1 VFDAVTCAYAFYE
14 LKGDTQDKCLR
25 EIGRVLKS
33 RRPFLMM
40 EHDIP
45 ENPVIR
51 AFFYVRMLSM
61 GPKKALQML
70 RHEIDVLSRYFKC
83 VKKIKTPTGRSKI
96 IICRVN

>member
-1 VFDAVTCAYAFYE
+1 M
-14 LKGDTQDKCLR
+14 R

-33 RRPFLMM
+33 KKPFLMM

-61 GPKKALQML
+61 GPKRALQIL
-70 RHEIDVLSRYFKC
+70 RHEIDLLSHHFKF
-83 VKKIKTPTGRSKI
+83 VEKIRTPTGRTKI
-96 IICRVN
+96 IICKVPLSNSEKPHGSKMF